1 MSTIARV
8 NNVHAPDGQQQNA
21 GSDDGVSNNSTDFA
35 THPKEVNL
43 TDINVTVE
51 EVEEI
56 LAADPQLPRLSRSE
70 ILEILDNMTN
80 AMPERESISANVS
93 HTGHYKSRE
102 EYLRAMRALIL
113 VLPYNAKNLS
123 ESKIQELYT
132 KAPIIRFIEDYSEAV
147 TTVKTKTNPSPAI
160 TLLTS
165 TTVEPQQT
173 KYTNHEIYHQSHD
186 LQPTHP
192 DSHHNYESETKAPQT
207 TTTLTMKQNSS
218 TKRFNHRRRRPTTTT
233 TTTSQA
239 PGSYEYQFL
248 NERYET
254 TKLSSGEKTVTT
266 VYPQKT
272 SDYNTTDQYYKPSK
286 TVTVQET
293 VTTVYPERTNFQ
305 EGIISPNYISQNY
318 NVHLQS
324 PLQNKTKHYNGLQP
338 NASQQ
343 KIKPIST
350 ANDNEPH
357 SSMEVT
363 GIGFDLPSDMKHLL
377 MSFSVDD
384 QLSNHPVHNT
394 SKEIMPLATS
404 EKAGSFPG
412 LPKYS
417 SQYSASE
424 LVFERTTTQK
434 PVMRDDVKEILES
447 IGLFT
452 NKESQDGVTET
463 PLTTTTTT
471 TTTTATPDVAAAAES
486 LSSEMKDLLISFG
499 LLPSANDIQQ
509 GSDSV
514 SAGYVGSP
522 DVDPVSY
529 LSFKPLPLTTN
540 HNRED
545 KEDKQLM
552 SSDMKAF
559 LASFGLIP
567 TSDSDEGYS
576 STGSFSERGSVR
588 RFRSQK
594 AVTMDTQPSAN
605 NSSNVTIN
613 KLDLSSNV
621 TIPPINTDMLTDE
634 MKEILENLGFLPF
647 SNLSMRKT
655 NPDEGHIFNPS
666 SHLASLHPT
675 KEEAQRLTKLID
687 TIKKLMK
694 ENGTITQ
701 DEIDALNASISIILP
716 PATVKH
722 DNKTAHSASDLA
734 NVLPVLFVQKN
745 KSVLLDHIKD
755 APDPLSLE
763 ELLLVTDDNKN
774 EVKRQQSSNGTT
786 TEATNQDKGPS
797 LTDLADSFGG
807 STESTPGEVSVSD
820 ALPTKKP
827 NGLYFLLDWN
837 SFLDVGE
844 EGNSRRVNLRFNPR
858 IGNRRDF
865 LPVTVP

>member
-1 MSTIARV
+1 VSTIADV
-8 NNVHAPDGQQQNA
+8 NNVHAPDSQQQNA

-35 THPKEVNL
+35 IYPKKVNL
-43 TDINVTVE
+43 TDINVTIE

-56 LAADPQLPRLSRSE
+56 LAANPELPRLSRSE
-70 ILEILDNMTN
+70 ILEILDNMTS
-80 AMPERESISANVS
+80 ALPDRESISASVS
-93 HTGHYKSRE
+93 DTGHYKSRE
-102 EYLRAMRALIL
+102 EYLRAMRALML
-113 VLPYNAKNLS
+113 VLPYSAKNLS

-132 KAPIIRFIEDYSEAV
+132 KAPIIRIIEDNSEAV
-147 TTVKTKTNPSPAI
+147 TTAKTKTKTSPAI
-160 TLLTS
+160 THLTS

-173 KYTNHEIYHQSHD
+173 KYTNHEIYHQSND
-186 LQPTHP
+186 SQPTPP
-192 DSHHNYESETKAPQT
+192 DSHHNYESETKAPQ

-233 TTTSQA
+233 TSQT

-248 NERYET
+248 NEHYET
-254 TKLSSGEKTVTT
+254 TKLSSGEQNVTT
-266 VYPQKT
+266 VYPQRT
-272 SDYNTTDQYYKPSK
+272 NDYNTRDQYYQSSK
-286 TVTVQET
+286 IVTVQEI

-305 EGIISPNYISQNY
+305 EGIISPNYISQDY
-318 NVHLQS
+318 NVQLQS
-324 PLQNKTKHYNGLQP
+324 PLQNTTKHYNGLQP

-343 KIKPIST
+343 RIKPIST
-350 ANDNEPH
+350 ANVNEPH

-363 GIGFDLPSDMKHLL
+363 GTGFDLPSDMKHLL
-377 MSFSVDD
+377 MSFSVDE

-394 SKEIMPLATS
+394 TKEIMPLATS
-404 EKAGSFPG
+404 EKAGSLPE

-424 LVFERTTTQK
+424 LVFEKTTTQK

-447 IGLFT
+447 IGLFP
-452 NKESQDGVTET
+452 NNEGQDGVTET
-463 PLTTTTTT
+463 PSTTTTTT

-522 DVDPVSY
+522 VVDPVSY
-529 LSFKPLPLTTN
+529 LSFKPLPITTN
-540 HNRED
+540 HKKDD

-552 SSDMKAF
+552 SSDMKEF
-559 LASFGLIP
+559 LASFGLVP

-576 STGSFSERGSVR
+576 GTGSFSEHGSVR

-594 AVTMDTQPSAN
+594 AVTMDTQPAAN
-605 NSSNVTIN
+605 NSSNVTTN
-613 KLDLSSNV
+613 KPDLSSNV
-621 TIPPINTDMLTDE
+621 TMPHISTDMLTDE
-634 MKEILENLGFLPF
+634 MKDILENLGFLPF
-647 SNLSMRKT
+647 SNLSTRKT
-655 NPDEGHIFNPS
+655 NPGEGHIFNPS

-675 KEEAQRLTKLID
+675 KEEAQRLTKLLD

-701 DEIDALNASISIILP
+701 DEIDALNESISIILP
-716 PATVKH
+716 PDTVKY
-722 DNKTAHSASDLA
+722 DNKRAHSASDLA
-734 NVLPVLFVQKN
+734 SVLPVLFVKKN
-745 KSVLLDHIKD
+745 KSVPLDHIKD

-763 ELLLVTDDNKN
+763 ELLLVMDDNKN

-807 STESTPGEVSVSD
+807 STETTPGEVGVSD
-820 ALPTKKP
+820 TLPTKKP

-837 SFLDVGE
+837 TFLDVGE

-858 IGNRRDF
+858 LGNRRDF

>member
-1 MSTIARV
+1 VSTIAHV
-8 NNVHAPDGQQQNA
+8 NNVLAPNSQQQNA
-21 GSDDGVSNNSTDFA
+21 GSDDGVSNNSTEFA
-35 THPKEVNL
+35 TYPKKINL
-43 TDINVTVE
+43 TDIDATIE

-56 LAADPQLPRLSRSE
+56 LAANPELPQLSRSE
-70 ILEILDNMTN
+70 ILHILDNITS
-80 AMPERESISANVS
+80 AIPERESISASVS
-93 HTGHYKSRE
+93 HTGHYKSHE
-102 EYLRAMRALIL
+102 EYLRAMRALML

-132 KAPIIRFIEDYSEAV
+132 KAPIIQLIEDNSEAI
-147 TTVKTKTNPSPAI
+147 TTVKTKTKPSPAF

-173 KYTNHEIYHQSHD
+173 KYSNHEIYHQRHD
-186 LQPTHP
+186 SQPIHS

-207 TTTLTMKQNSS
+207 TTLTMNQNSS
-218 TKRFNHRRRRPTTTT
+218 TKRSNHRRRRPMT

-239 PGSYEYQFL
+239 PGSYDYQFL
-248 NERYET
+248 NEHYET
-254 TKLSSGEKTVTT
+254 TKLSSGEQTVTT

-272 SDYNTTDQYYKPSK
+272 GDYNTADRNYQSSK
-286 TVTVQET
+286 TVTVQEI
-293 VTTVYPERTNFQ
+293 VSTVYPERTNFQ
-305 EGIISPNYISQNY
+305 EGIISPNYISENY
-318 NVHLQS
+318 NVQLQS
-324 PLQNKTKHYNGLQP
+324 PLQNKTQHYNGLQP
-338 NASQQ
+338 NPSQQ
-343 KIKPIST
+343 RTKPIST
-350 ANDNEPH
+350 ANGNEPH
-357 SSMEVT
+357 TSVEVT
-363 GIGFDLPSDMKHLL
+363 GIRFDLPSDMKNLL
-377 MSFSVDD
+377 MSFGVDD

-394 SKEIMPLATS
+394 SKKIMPLSTS
-404 EKAGSFPG
+404 EKAGSFLE

-424 LVFERTTTQK
+424 LVFETTTTQK

-447 IGLFT
+447 IGLFP
-452 NKESQDGVTET
+452 NKERQDGVTET
-463 PLTTTTTT
+463 PSTTT

-514 SAGYVGSP
+514 NAEYVESP
-522 DVDPVSY
+522 VVDPISY
-529 LSFKPLPLTTN
+529 LSFKPLPLSTN
-540 HNRED
+540 HNKED
-545 KEDKQLM
+545 KEDKQMM
-552 SSDMKAF
+552 SSDMKEF
-559 LASFGLIP
+559 LASFGLVP

-576 STGSFSERGSVR
+576 GKGSFSEHGSFR

-594 AVTMDTQPSAN
+594 AVKMDAN
-605 NSSNVTIN
+605 NSSNITTN
-613 KLDLSSNV
+613 KPDLNSNA
-621 TIPPINTDMLTDE
+621 TMSYINTDMLTDE
-634 MKEILENLGFLPF
+634 MKDILENLGFLPF
-647 SNLSMRKT
+647 PNLTVRKT
-655 NPDEGHIFNPS
+655 NPGEGHIFNPS

-675 KEEAQRLTKLID
+675 KEEVQRLKKLLD

-722 DNKTAHSASDLA
+722 DNKTTHSARDLA
-734 NVLPVLFVQKN
+734 NILPVLFAQEN
-745 KSVLLDHIKD
+745 KSVPLDHMKD

-763 ELLLVTDDNKN
+763 ELVLLTDDDKN
-774 EVKRQQSSNGTT
+774 EVKRQQSSNETT

-807 STESTPGEVSVSD
+807 SAETTPGEVSVND

-837 SFLDVGE
+837 TFLDVGE

-858 IGNRRDF
+858 LGNRRDF

>member
-1 MSTIARV
+1 VSTIAHV
-8 NNVHAPDGQQQNA
+8 NNVLAPDSQQQKT
-21 GSDDGVSNNSTDFA
+21 GSDDVVSNNSTDFA
-35 THPKEVNL
+35 TYPKKESL
-43 TDINVTVE
+43 TDINVTME

-56 LAADPQLPRLSRSE
+56 LAANPELPRLSRSE
-70 ILEILDNMTN
+70 ILEILDNMTS
-80 AMPERESISANVS
+80 AVPERESISASVS
-93 HTGHYKSRE
+93 HTGRYKSRE
-102 EYLRAMRALIL
+102 EYLRAMRALML

-132 KAPIIRFIEDYSEAV
+132 KAPIIRFIEDSSEAV
-147 TTVKTKTNPSPAI
+147 TTVKTKTKPSPAF

-165 TTVEPQQT
+165 TTADPQQT

-186 LQPTHP
+186 SQPTHP

-207 TTTLTMKQNSS
+207 TTTTTTLTIKQNSS

-233 TTTSQA
+233 TPQT
-239 PGSYEYQFL
+239 PESYEYQFQ
-248 NERYET
+248 NEHNKT
-254 TKLSSGEKTVTT
+254 TKLSSGGQTVTT

-272 SDYNTTDQYYKPSK
+272 SDYNTRDHYYQSSK
-286 TVTVQET
+286 TVMVQEI

-305 EGIISPNYISQNY
+305 EGIISPSYVSQDY
-318 NVHLQS
+318 NVQLQS
-324 PLQNKTKHYNGLQP
+324 PLQNKTIHYNGLQP
-338 NASQQ
+338 NVSQQ
-343 KIKPIST
+343 RIKPIST
-350 ANDNEPH
+350 ANVNAPH
-357 SSMEVT
+357 LSMEVT

-394 SKEIMPLATS
+394 SKESMPFATS
-404 EKAGSFPG
+404 EKAGSFPE

-417 SQYSASE
+417 SQYSAGE

-447 IGLFT
+447 IGLFP

-463 PLTTTTTT
+463 PSTTTTTT
-471 TTTTATPDVAAAAES
+471 STTATPDVAAAAES
-486 LSSEMKDLLISFG
+486 LSPEMKDLLISFG

-522 DVDPVSY
+522 VVDPISY
-529 LSFKPLPLTTN
+529 LSFKPLPITTN
-540 HNRED
+540 HNKED

-552 SSDMKAF
+552 SSDMKEF
-559 LASFGLIP
+559 LASFGLVP

-576 STGSFSERGSVR
+576 STGSFSERGSLR

-605 NSSNVTIN
+605 NSSNVTTN
-613 KLDLSSNV
+613 KPDPSSNV
-621 TIPPINTDMLTDE
+621 TMPHISTDMLTDE
-634 MKEILENLGFLPF
+634 MKDILENLGFLPF
-647 SNLSMRKT
+647 SNLSMSKT
-655 NPDEGHIFNPS
+655 NPGEGHIFNPS

-675 KEEAQRLTKLID
+675 KEEAQRLTKLLD
-687 TIKKLMK
+687 AVKKLMK

-701 DEIDALNASISIILP
+701 EEIDALNASISNILP

-722 DNKTAHSASDLA
+722 DSKTAHSASNLA
-734 NVLPVLFVQKN
+734 NALPVLFVQKN
-745 KSVLLDHIKD
+745 KSVPLDHIKD

-807 STESTPGEVSVSD
+807 STETTPGEVSVSD
-820 ALPTKKP
+820 TLPTKKP

-837 SFLDVGE
+837 TFLDVGE

-858 IGNRRDF
+858 LGNRRDF

>member
-1 MSTIARV
+1 MTTIAHTD
-8 NNVHAPDGQQQNA
+8 NVHGQDTQQQNA
-21 GSDDGVSNNSTDFA
+21 VSDDGVSNNSTDFA
-35 THPKEVNL
+35 TYPEKVNL
-43 TDINVTVE
+43 TDINVTIE

-56 LAADPQLPRLSRSE
+56 LAANPELPRLSRSE
-70 ILEILDNMTN
+70 ILEILDNMTS
-80 AMPERESISANVS
+80 AIPERESISASVS

-102 EYLRAMRALIL
+102 EYLRAMRALML

-132 KAPIIRFIEDYSEAV
+132 KAPIIRFVEDNSEAV
-147 TTVKTKTNPSPAI
+147 TTVETKTKPSPAS

-165 TTVEPQQT
+165 TTVVPQQT
-173 KYTNHEIYHQSHD
+173 KYTNHAVYQESHD
-186 LQPTHP
+186 LQPTHYH
-192 DSHHNYESETKAPQT
+192 SHYNYESETKAPQT
-207 TTTLTMKQNSS
+207 TTTLTTKQNSS

-233 TTTSQA
+233 TSQT
-239 PGSYEYQFL
+239 PGSYDYQFL
-248 NERYET
+248 NEHYET
-254 TKLSSGEKTVTT
+254 TKLSSGDQTVTT
-266 VYPQKT
+266 VYPQRT
-272 SDYNTTDQYYKPSK
+272 SDYNTRDQYYQPSK
-286 TVTVQET
+286 TVTVQEI

-305 EGIISPNYISQNY
+305 EGIISPNYKSQNY
-318 NVHLQS
+318 NVELQS
-324 PLQNKTKHYNGLQP
+324 PLQNETKHYNGLQP

-343 KIKPIST
+343 RIKPNST
-350 ANDNEPH
+350 ANINEPH

-363 GIGFDLPSDMKHLL
+363 GIEFDLPSDMKHLL
-377 MSFSVDD
+377 MSFGVDD
-384 QLSNHPVHNT
+384 QLPNHPVHNT

-404 EKAGSFPG
+404 EKPGSFPE

-424 LVFERTTTQK
+424 LMFERITTQK

-447 IGLFT
+447 IGLFP
-452 NKESQDGVTET
+452 NKESQDGMTET
-463 PLTTTTTT
+463 PSTTTTT

-522 DVDPVSY
+522 VVDPISY
-529 LSFKPLPLTTN
+529 LSFKPLPITTN
-540 HNRED
+540 HNKED

-552 SSDMKAF
+552 SSDMKEF
-559 LASFGLIP
+559 LASFGLVP
-567 TSDSDEGYS
+567 TSDSDERYS
-576 STGSFSERGSVR
+576 GTGSFSEHGSIR
-588 RFRSQK
+588 RLRSQK
-594 AVTMDTQPSAN
+594 AVTMDAQPSAN
-605 NSSNVTIN
+605 NSSNVTID
-613 KLDLSSNV
+613 KPDLSSNV
-621 TIPPINTDMLTDE
+621 TMPHISTDMLTDE
-634 MKEILENLGFLPF
+634 MKDILENLGFLP
-647 SNLSMRKT
+647 SLNISMRKT
-655 NPDEGHIFNPS
+655 NPGEGHIFNPS
-666 SHLASLHPT
+666 SHLASLQPT
-675 KEEAQRLTKLID
+675 KEEAQRLTKLLD

-716 PATVKH
+716 PSTVKH
-722 DNKTAHSASDLA
+722 NNKTDHSASDLT

-745 KSVLLDHIKD
+745 KSVSLDHIKD

-763 ELLLVTDDNKN
+763 ELVLVTDDNKN

-807 STESTPGEVSVSD
+807 NAETSPGEGSVSD
-820 ALPTKKP
+820 TVTTKKP

-844 EGNSRRVNLRFNPR
+844 EGNSRRVTLRFNPR
-858 IGNRRDF
+858 LGNRRDF
-865 LPVTVP
+865 LPVKVP

>member
-1 MSTIARV
+1 MVSTITHV
-8 NNVHAPDGQQQNA
+8 NNVHAPDSQQQNA
-21 GSDDGVSNNSTDFA
+21 GSDEGVSNNSTDFA
-35 THPKEVNL
+35 TYPKKVNL
-43 TDINVTVE
+43 TDIE

-56 LAADPQLPRLSRSE
+56 LAANPELPRLSRNE
-70 ILEILDNMTN
+70 ILEILDNMTS
-80 AMPERESISANVS
+80 AIPERESISASVS

-132 KAPIIRFIEDYSEAV
+132 KAPIIRFIEDNSEAV
-147 TTVKTKTNPSPAI
+147 TTVKTKTKPSPAF
-160 TLLTS
+160 TPLTS
-165 TTVEPQQT
+165 TTIEPQQT
-173 KYTNHEIYHQSHD
+173 KYTNHEIYHESND
-186 LQPTHP
+186 SQPTHS

-207 TTTLTMKQNSS
+207 TTTLTTKQNSS

-233 TTTSQA
+233 TSQT

-248 NERYET
+248 NEHYGT
-254 TKLSSGEKTVTT
+254 TKLPSGEQNVTT
-266 VYPQKT
+266 VFPQRT
-272 SDYNTTDQYYKPSK
+272 GDYNTRDQYYQSSK
-286 TVTVQET
+286 TVTVQEI

-305 EGIISPNYISQNY
+305 EGIISPNYISQDY
-318 NVHLQS
+318 NVQLQS

-343 KIKPIST
+343 RFKPIST
-350 ANDNEPH
+350 TNINEPH

-363 GIGFDLPSDMKHLL
+363 GTGFDLPSDMKHLL
-377 MSFSVDD
+377 VSFSVDD
-384 QLSNHPVHNT
+384 LIPNHRVHNT

-404 EKAGSFPG
+404 EKAGSFPE

-447 IGLFT
+447 IGLFP
-452 NKESQDGVTET
+452 NKESDDGVTET
-463 PLTTTTTT
+463 PSTTTT
-471 TTTTATPDVAAAAES
+471 TTTTATPDLAAAAES

-522 DVDPVSY
+522 VVDPISY
-529 LSFKPLPLTTN
+529 LSFKPLPITTN
-540 HNRED
+540 HNKED

-552 SSDMKAF
+552 SSDMKEF
-559 LASFGLIP
+559 LASFGLVP

-576 STGSFSERGSVR
+576 STGSFSEHGSVR
-588 RFRSQK
+588 RLRSQK
-594 AVTMDTQPSAN
+594 AVTMGTQPSAN
-605 NSSNVTIN
+605 KSSNVTTN
-613 KLDLSSNV
+613 KPDLSSNV
-621 TIPPINTDMLTDE
+621 TMPHISTDMLTDE
-634 MKEILENLGFLPF
+634 MKGILENLGFLPF

-655 NPDEGHIFNPS
+655 NPGEGHIFNPS

-675 KEEAQRLTKLID
+675 KEEAQRLTKLLD

-701 DEIDALNASISIILP
+701 DEIDALNASISIIIP

-722 DNKTAHSASDLA
+722 DNKITNFASDLS

-745 KSVLLDHIKD
+745 KSVPLDHIKD

-763 ELLLVTDDNKN
+763 ELVLITDDNKN

-807 STESTPGEVSVSD
+807 STETTPGEVSVSD
-820 ALPTKKP
+820 TLPTKKP

-837 SFLDVGE
+837 TFLDVGE

-858 IGNRRDF
+858 LGNRRDF

>member
-1 MSTIARV
+1 VSTIAHV
-8 NNVHAPDGQQQNA
+8 NNVHAPDSQQQNT

-35 THPKEVNL
+35 TYPKKESL
-43 TDINVTVE
+43 TDINITME

-56 LAADPQLPRLSRSE
+56 LAANPELPRLSRSE
-70 ILEILDNMTN
+70 ILEILDNMTS
-80 AMPERESISANVS
+80 ATPEGESISASVS

-102 EYLRAMRALIL
+102 EYLRAMRALML

-132 KAPIIRFIEDYSEAV
+132 KAPIIRFIEDNSEAV
-147 TTVKTKTNPSPAI
+147 TTVKTKTKTSPAF
-160 TLLTS
+160 TLLPS
-165 TTVEPQQT
+165 TTVDPQQT

-186 LQPTHP
+186 SQPTHP
-192 DSHHNYESETKAPQT
+192 DSYHNYESETKAPQT
-207 TTTLTMKQNSS
+207 TTTALTMKQNSS

-233 TTTSQA
+233 TSQT

-248 NERYET
+248 NEHYET
-254 TKLSSGEKTVTT
+254 TKLSSGGQTVTT

-272 SDYNTTDQYYKPSK
+272 SDYNTRDQYYQSTK
-286 TVTVQET
+286 TVMVQET

-305 EGIISPNYISQNY
+305 DGIISPNYISQDY

-324 PLQNKTKHYNGLQP
+324 PLQNKTIHYNGLQP

-343 KIKPIST
+343 RIKPIST
-350 ANDNEPH
+350 ANVNEPH

-384 QLSNHPVHNT
+384 QLSIHPVHNT

-404 EKAGSFPG
+404 EKGGSFPE

-447 IGLFT
+447 IGLFP

-463 PLTTTTTT
+463 PSTTTTTT
-471 TTTTATPDVAAAAES
+471 TTTTATPDVASAAES

-522 DVDPVSY
+522 VVDPISY
-529 LSFKPLPLTTN
+529 LSFKPLPITTN
-540 HNRED
+540 HNKED

-552 SSDMKAF
+552 SSDMKEF

-576 STGSFSERGSVR
+576 GTGSFSEHGSVHR
-588 RFRSQK
+588 YRSQK
-594 AVTMDTQPSAN
+594 AFTLDTQPSAN
-605 NSSNVTIN
+605 NISNVTTN
-613 KLDLSSNV
+613 KPDLSSNV
-621 TIPPINTDMLTDE
+621 TMPHISTDMLTDE
-634 MKEILENLGFLPF
+634 MKDILENLGFLPF

-655 NPDEGHIFNPS
+655 NPGEGHIFNPS

-675 KEEAQRLTKLID
+675 KEEAQRLTKLLD
-687 TIKKLMK
+687 AIKKLMK

-701 DEIDALNASISIILP
+701 DEIDALNASISNILP

-722 DNKTAHSASDLA
+722 DSKTAHSASNLA
-734 NVLPVLFVQKN
+734 NVLPVLFVKKN
-745 KSVLLDHIKD
+745 KSVPLDHIKD

-807 STESTPGEVSVSD
+807 STETTLGEVSVSD
-820 ALPTKKP
+820 TLPTKKP

-837 SFLDVGE
+837 TFLDVGE
-844 EGNSRRVNLRFNPR
+844 EGNSKRVNLRFNPR
-858 IGNRRDF
+858 LGNRRDF

>member
-1 MSTIARV
+1 MSTIAHV
-8 NNVHAPDGQQQNA
+8 NNVHAPDSQQQNA

-35 THPKEVNL
+35 TYPKKVNL
-43 TDINVTVE
+43 TDINVIIE

-56 LAADPQLPRLSRSE
+56 LAANPELPRLSRSE
-70 ILEILDNMTN
+70 ILEILDNMTSTI
-80 AMPERESISANVS
+80 PEKESISAGVS
-93 HTGHYKSRE
+93 HTGHYNSRE
-102 EYLRAMRALIL
+102 EYLRAMRALML

-132 KAPIIRFIEDYSEAV
+132 KAPIIRIIEDSSEAA
-147 TTVKTKTNPSPAI
+147 TTVKTKTKPSPAV

-186 LQPTHP
+186 
-192 DSHHNYESETKAPQT
+192 SHHNYESETKAPQT
-207 TTTLTMKQNSS
+207 TTTLTKKQNST
-218 TKRFNHRRRRPTTTT
+218 TKRHHHRRRRPTTTT
-233 TTTSQA
+233 TLQT
-239 PGSYEYQFL
+239 PGSYEYQFV
-248 NERYET
+248 NEHYET
-254 TKLSSGEKTVTT
+254 TKLSSGEQTVTT
-266 VYPQKT
+266 VYPQRT
-272 SDYNTTDQYYKPSK
+272 SDYNTRDQNYQSSK
-286 TVTVQET
+286 AVTVQEI

-305 EGIISPNYISQNY
+305 EGIISPNYISQDY
-318 NVHLQS
+318 NVHLHS

-338 NASQQ
+338 NDSQQ
-343 KIKPIST
+343 RIKPVST
-350 ANDNEPH
+350 ANVNETQ

-363 GIGFDLPSDMKHLL
+363 GIGFDLPSDMKQLL
-377 MSFSVDD
+377 TSFSVDD
-384 QLSNHPVHNT
+384 HLSNHRVHNT

-404 EKAGSFPG
+404 EKGGSFPE

-447 IGLFT
+447 IGLFP

-463 PLTTTTTT
+463 PSTTATTA
-471 TTTTATPDVAAAAES
+471 TTTATPDVAAAAES

-509 GSDSV
+509 GSESV
-514 SAGYVGSP
+514 SAGYVASP
-522 DVDPVSY
+522 VVDPISY
-529 LSFKPLPLTTN
+529 VSFKPLPITTN
-540 HNRED
+540 HNKED

-552 SSDMKAF
+552 SSDMKEF
-559 LASFGLIP
+559 LASFGLIS

-576 STGSFSERGSVR
+576 GTGSFSEHGSVR

-605 NSSNVTIN
+605 NSSNVTTN
-613 KLDLSSNV
+613 KPDLSSNV
-621 TIPPINTDMLTDE
+621 TMPHISTDMLTDE
-634 MKEILENLGFLPF
+634 MKDILENLGFLPF

-655 NPDEGHIFNPS
+655 NPVEGHIFNPS

-675 KEEAQRLTKLID
+675 KEEAQRLTKLLD

-694 ENGTITQ
+694 ENGTVTQ
-701 DEIDALNASISIILP
+701 DEIDALNESISIILP

-722 DNKTAHSASDLA
+722 DKKASHSANDLS

-745 KSVLLDHIKD
+745 KSVPLDHIKD

-807 STESTPGEVSVSD
+807 STGTTPGEDSVSD
-820 ALPTKKP
+820 MLPTKKP

-837 SFLDVGE
+837 TFLDVGE

-858 IGNRRDF
+858 LGNRRDF